1 MNHQKWKTYGIHPTQ
16 EDSSYK
22 YYQRMNFQ
30 KGGLSEVIE
39 NEINKDILMDNR
51 HDMKFSGSQ
60 KDLSGCGVTGIR
72 SEVRTDD
79 SHKKIEENCNVQ
91 HIPWEN
97 TPRVWWND
105 YRGCITKSTLY
116 PGGKIIKQ
124 EAIPYNQPE
133 NFVEFLDCYF
143 KNDLR

>member
-1 MNHQKWKTYGIHPTQ
+1 MNNQKWKTYGVHPIQ

-30 KGGLSEVIE
+30 KGGLSHVIE

-51 HDMKFSGSQ
+51 HDMKFY
-60 KDLSGCGVTGIR
+60 KR
-72 SEVRTDD
+72 
-79 SHKKIEENCNVQ
+79 IEENCNVQ

-133 NFVEFLDCYF
+133 NFVKFLDCYF